1 MKTQDIANAVHFL
14 RRTVAYGADQDI
26 LIATIEALEKEVER
40 RRERSKK

>member
-26 LIATIEALEKEVER
+26 LIATIEAMEKELDR
-40 RRERSKK
+40 RRERAKK